1 MTIRQFKKRDI
12 QRVIDLQEEWFTSGL
27 LPSNIN
33 RLFADDFK
41 TNNTKVIEMD
51 NSIIGYSFF
60 SKNYDN
66 EYEIMYLYI
75 SPDKRGNQLGRKL
88 IQSTEAEIKK
98 LGVEKIIL
106 SPTTVVN
113 QEKLINYY
121 ESLGYI
127 LQKDRMFGG
136 ISHKRMSKEI

>member
-1 MTIRQFKKRDI
+1 MIRQFKDSDI
-12 QRVIDLQEEWFTSGL
+12 KQVTDLQEEWFTSGL
-27 LPSNIN
+27 LPSYVN
-33 RLFADDFK
+33 RICDCCFK
-41 TNNTKVIEMD
+41 ANNTKVIEKD
-51 NSIIGYSFF
+51 NIIIGYSFF
-60 SKNYDN
+60 SKISDN
-66 EYEIMYLYI
+66 EYQITFLYV

-106 SPTTVVN
+106 SPTTVFN

-127 LQKDRMFGG
+127 LQKDRMSVG
-136 ISHKRMSKEI
+136 ISHKIMSKEI